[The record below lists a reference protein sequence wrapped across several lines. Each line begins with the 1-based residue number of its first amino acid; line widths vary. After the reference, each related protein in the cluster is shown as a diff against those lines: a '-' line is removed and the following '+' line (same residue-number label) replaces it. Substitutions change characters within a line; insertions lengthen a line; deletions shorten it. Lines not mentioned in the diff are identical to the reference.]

1 MGGLKMKKLID
12 SKGLV
17 FLFVAGSVVLLL
29 TSCVV
34 YKEQPSSFTP
44 VTVRDIVKMT
54 NDKVPPGNIIN
65 EIRSSRTAYNL
76 KASEYAK
83 LQQSGVAD
91 TVLNYMQKTQLDL
104 VRRKQASQDSYSYYA
119 PGYWY
124 GGYGYGWPYSYWGWN
139 VAPTIVLRG
148 GGRFHG
154 SSFHGG
160 GFHGTMHRGR

>member
-1 MGGLKMKKLID
+1 MKKLID

-17 FLFVAGSVVLLL
+17 FLFVVGSVVLLL

-44 VTVRDIVKMT
+44 VTVPDIVKMT
-54 NDKVPPGNIIN
+54 NDKVPPGDIIN
-65 EIRSSRTAYNL
+65 EIRSSHTAYNL

-83 LQQSGVAD
+83 LQQAGVAD
-91 TVLNYMQKTQLDL
+91 TVVNYMQKTQLDL
-104 VRRKQASQDSYSYYA
+104 VRKKQQSQDSYSYYY

-139 VAPTIVLRG
+139 IAPTVVFRG
-148 GGRFHG
+148 GG
-154 SSFHGG
+154 SFHGG
-160 GFHGTMHRGR
+160 GFHGGGHHGR